1 MDDDPRRSAHHCPQ
15 ERVAQ
20 TRGRA
25 DPANLG
31 PLVASRL
38 EGLRW
43 FNEWESRERSYLPF
57 EAALRSLDDLRKL
70 VSQDTR
76 TRDLD
81 PERAGVRR
89 MHEILGCL
97 RRTTLSIGGPR

>member
-57 EAALRSLDDLRKL
+57 EAALSAADDLRKF
-70 VSQDTR
+70 VSEE
-76 TRDLD
+76 TRDRDPD

-89 MHEILGCL
+89 MHEILGRL
-97 RRTTLSIGGPR
+97 GRTTRRTGGPR